1 MSYEQGMDDLEEYPI
16 GIRVRILA
24 AQVKAS
30 ANLTTWVFLN
40 KGEMFFSTCVHEKE
54 FLSFL
59 KLGKCLDF
67 LYESEKGWTRPVI
80 LSDPLGMIWL
90 AESGYV
96 QDEGKERNK
105 ERAEQAEEGQGILTV
120 IGPLFLSRTSIRQI
134 EETLRSSS
142 YSIRMRREMMRTL
155 AEVPVISMSA
165 VNQYAKILHYT
176 LTSRPIQTSDF
187 IYQDEATRRLTIG
200 EERESSVQYHSLE
213 RVVQDEKL
221 ILQAVK
227 DGNLDYRQI
236 MEQGSNYQPEI
247 SSNTGDVLRDGKNSV
262 LIFTALCSRAAM
274 EGGLPVAMAKEIEMR
289 YITEAEKCETIT
301 KLKSLKNLMLDEF
314 VHKVRESKENPMIS
328 KTTQQCCDYIRMN
341 VLRPLTVEE
350 IAKEMGYTTYYFT
363 KKFYKEMGI
372 KVTDYIKQARIE
384 YAKIALL
391 TTKKS
396 IQEISDSL
404 QFGTRNYFSKVFHEI
419 VGMTPAAYREKT
431 GKELPVYFKE

>member
-1 MSYEQGMDDLEEYPI
+1 MGYQEGMDDLEEYPV
-16 GIRVRILA
+16 GVRVRILA

-30 ANLTTWVFLN
+30 ANLATWTFIN
-40 KGEMFFSTCVHEKE
+40 GGTMFFSTCVHEKE

-67 LYESEKGWTRPVI
+67 LYEEKRIWERPVI
-80 LSDPLGMIWL
+80 LSDPLGMVWI
-90 AESGYV
+90 AESAFEH
-96 QDEGKERNK
+96 DEEAKKDGETIGKEEDNF
-105 ERAEQAEEGQGILTV
+105 GMLIV
-120 IGPLFLSRTSIRQI
+120 IGPLFLSHTSVKHI
-134 EETLRSSS
+134 EESLRSSS
-142 YSIRMRREMMRTL
+142 YSVHMRREMMRTL

-176 LTSRPIQTSDF
+176 LTSQRIQTSDF
-187 IYQDEATRRLTIG
+187 IFQNEATRLLTMG
-200 EERESSVQYHSLE
+200 EESEDSVQYQSLE

-236 MEQGSNYQPEI
+236 MEQGSNYQPEMP
-247 SSNTGDVLRDGKNSV
+247 SNTGDVLRDGKNSV
-262 LIFTALCSRAAM
+262 LIFTALCSRAAI
-274 EGGLPVAMAKEIEMR
+274 EGGLAVKTAKEMEMR
-289 YITEAEKCETIT
+289 YISETERCETVT
-301 KLKSLKNLMLDEF
+301 KLKSLKNMMLDDF

-328 KTTQQCCDYIRMN
+328 KTTQECCDYIRTN

-419 VGMTPAAYREKT
+419 VGMTPAAYREKV
-431 GKELPVYFKE
+431 GKEENV

>member
-1 MSYEQGMDDLEEYPI
+1 MGYQEGMDDLEEYPV
-16 GIRVRILA
+16 GVRVRILA

-30 ANLTTWVFLN
+30 ANLATWTFIN
-40 KGEMFFSTCVHEKE
+40 GGTMFFSTCVHEKE

-67 LYESEKGWTRPVI
+67 LYEEKRIWERPVI
-80 LSDPLGMIWL
+80 LSDPLGMVWI
-90 AESGYV
+90 AESAFEH
-96 QDEGKERNK
+96 DEEAKKDGETIGKEEDNF
-105 ERAEQAEEGQGILTV
+105 GMLIV
-120 IGPLFLSRTSIRQI
+120 IGPLFLSHTSVKHI
-134 EETLRSSS
+134 EESLRSSS
-142 YSIRMRREMMRTL
+142 YSVHMRREMMRTL

-165 VNQYAKILHYT
+165 VNQYAKIMHYT
-176 LTSRPIQTSDF
+176 LTSQRIQTSDF
-187 IYQDEATRRLTIG
+187 IFQNEATRLLTMG
-200 EERESSVQYHSLE
+200 EESEDSIQYQSLE

-236 MEQGSNYQPEI
+236 MEQGSNYQPEMP
-247 SSNTGDVLRDGKNSV
+247 SNTGDVLRDGKNSV
-262 LIFTALCSRAAM
+262 LIFTALCSRAAI
-274 EGGLPVAMAKEIEMR
+274 EGGLAVKTAKEMEMR
-289 YITEAEKCETIT
+289 YISETERCETVT
-301 KLKSLKNLMLDEF
+301 KLKSLKNMMLDDF

-328 KTTQQCCDYIRMN
+328 KTTQECCDYIRTN

-419 VGMTPAAYREKT
+419 VGMTPAAYREKV
-431 GKELPVYFKE
+431 GKEENV

>member
-1 MSYEQGMDDLEEYPI
+1 MGYQEGMDDLEEYPV
-16 GIRVRILA
+16 GVRVRILA

-30 ANLTTWVFLN
+30 ANLATWTFIN
-40 KGEMFFSTCVHEKE
+40 GGTMFFSTCVHEKE

-67 LYESEKGWTRPVI
+67 LYEEKRIWERPVI
-80 LSDPLGMIWL
+80 LSDPLGMVWI
-90 AESGYV
+90 AESAFEH
-96 QDEGKERNK
+96 DEEAKKDGETIGKEEDNF
-105 ERAEQAEEGQGILTV
+105 GMLIV
-120 IGPLFLSRTSIRQI
+120 IGPLFLSHTSVKHI
-134 EETLRSSS
+134 EESLRSSS
-142 YSIRMRREMMRTL
+142 YSVHMRREMMRTL

-165 VNQYAKILHYT
+165 VNQYAKIMHYT
-176 LTSRPIQTSDF
+176 LTSQRIQTSDF
-187 IYQDEATRRLTIG
+187 IFQNEATRLLTMG
-200 EERESSVQYHSLE
+200 EESEDSVQYQSLE

-236 MEQGSNYQPEI
+236 MEQGSNYQPEMP
-247 SSNTGDVLRDGKNSV
+247 SNTGDVLRDGKNSV
-262 LIFTALCSRAAM
+262 LIFTALCSRAAI
-274 EGGLPVAMAKEIEMR
+274 EGGLAVKTAKEMEMR
-289 YITEAEKCETIT
+289 YISETERCETVT
-301 KLKSLKNLMLDEF
+301 KLKSLKNMMLDDF

-328 KTTQQCCDYIRMN
+328 KTTQECCDYIRTN

-419 VGMTPAAYREKT
+419 VGMTPAAYREKV
-431 GKELPVYFKE
+431 GKEENV

>member
-1 MSYEQGMDDLEEYPI
+1 MGYQEGMDDLEEYPV
-16 GIRVRILA
+16 GVRVRILA

-30 ANLTTWVFLN
+30 ANLATWSFIN
-40 KGEMFFSTCVHEKE
+40 GGTMFFSTCVHEKE

-67 LYESEKGWTRPVI
+67 LYEEKRIWERPVI
-80 LSDPLGMIWL
+80 LSDPLGMVWI
-90 AESGYV
+90 AESAFEH
-96 QDEGKERNK
+96 DEEAKKNGEIIGKEEDNF
-105 ERAEQAEEGQGILTV
+105 GMLIV
-120 IGPLFLSRTSIRQI
+120 IGPLFLSHTSVKHI
-134 EETLRSSS
+134 EESLRSSS
-142 YSIRMRREMMRTL
+142 YSVHMRREMMRTL

-176 LTSRPIQTSDF
+176 LTSQRIQTSDF
-187 IYQDEATRRLTIG
+187 IFQNEATRLLTMG
-200 EERESSVQYHSLE
+200 EESEDSVQYQSLE

-236 MEQGSNYQPEI
+236 MEQGSNYQPEMP
-247 SSNTGDVLRDGKNSV
+247 SNTGDVLRDGKNSV
-262 LIFTALCSRAAM
+262 LIFTALCSRAAI
-274 EGGLPVAMAKEIEMR
+274 EGGLAVKTAKEMEMR
-289 YITEAEKCETIT
+289 YISETERCETVT
-301 KLKSLKNLMLDEF
+301 KLKNLKNMMLDDF

-328 KTTQQCCDYIRMN
+328 KTTQECCDYIRTN

-419 VGMTPAAYREKT
+419 VGMTPAAYREKV
-431 GKELPVYFKE
+431 GKEENV

>member
-1 MSYEQGMDDLEEYPI
+1 MGYQEGMDDLEEYPV
-16 GIRVRILA
+16 GVRVRILA

-30 ANLTTWVFLN
+30 ANLATWTFIN
-40 KGEMFFSTCVHEKE
+40 GGTMFFSTCVHEKE

-67 LYESEKGWTRPVI
+67 LYEEKRIWERPVI
-80 LSDPLGMIWL
+80 LSDPLGMVWI
-90 AESGYV
+90 AESAFEH
-96 QDEGKERNK
+96 DEEAKKNGEIIGKEEDNF
-105 ERAEQAEEGQGILTV
+105 GMLIV
-120 IGPLFLSRTSIRQI
+120 IGPLFLSHTSVKHI
-134 EETLRSSS
+134 EESLRSSS
-142 YSIRMRREMMRTL
+142 YSVHMRREMMRTL

-176 LTSRPIQTSDF
+176 LTSQRIQTSDF
-187 IYQDEATRRLTIG
+187 IFQNEATRLLTMG
-200 EERESSVQYHSLE
+200 EESEDSIQYQSLE

-236 MEQGSNYQPEI
+236 MEQGSNYQPEMP
-247 SSNTGDVLRDGKNSV
+247 SNTGDVLRDGKNSV
-262 LIFTALCSRAAM
+262 LIFTALCSRAAI
-274 EGGLPVAMAKEIEMR
+274 EGGLAVKTAKEMEMR
-289 YITEAEKCETIT
+289 YISETERCETVT
-301 KLKSLKNLMLDEF
+301 KLKSLKNIMLDDF

-328 KTTQQCCDYIRMN
+328 KTTQECCDYIRTN

-419 VGMTPAAYREKT
+419 VGMTPAAYREKV
-431 GKELPVYFKE
+431 GKEENVK

>member
-1 MSYEQGMDDLEEYPI
+1 MGYQEGMDDLEEYPV
-16 GIRVRILA
+16 GVRGRILA

-30 ANLTTWVFLN
+30 ANLATWTFIN
-40 KGEMFFSTCVHEKE
+40 GGTMFFSTCVHEKE

-67 LYESEKGWTRPVI
+67 LYEEKRIWERPVI
-80 LSDPLGMIWL
+80 LSDPLGMVWI
-90 AESGYV
+90 AESAFEH
-96 QDEGKERNK
+96 DEEAKKDGETIGKEEDNF
-105 ERAEQAEEGQGILTV
+105 GMLIV
-120 IGPLFLSRTSIRQI
+120 IGPLFLSHTSVKHI
-134 EETLRSSS
+134 EESLRSSS
-142 YSIRMRREMMRTL
+142 YSVHMRREMMRTL

-176 LTSRPIQTSDF
+176 LTSQRIQTSDF
-187 IYQDEATRRLTIG
+187 IFQNEATRLLTMG
-200 EERESSVQYHSLE
+200 EESEDSVQYQSLE

-236 MEQGSNYQPEI
+236 MEQGSNYQPEMP
-247 SSNTGDVLRDGKNSV
+247 SNTGDVLRDGKNSV
-262 LIFTALCSRAAM
+262 LIFTALCSRAAI
-274 EGGLPVAMAKEIEMR
+274 EGGLAVKTAKEMEMR
-289 YITEAEKCETIT
+289 YISETERCETVT
-301 KLKSLKNLMLDEF
+301 KLKSLKNMMLDDF

-328 KTTQQCCDYIRMN
+328 KTTQECCDYIRTN

-419 VGMTPAAYREKT
+419 VGMTPAAYREKV
-431 GKELPVYFKE
+431 GKEENL

>member
-1 MSYEQGMDDLEEYPI
+1 MGYQEGMDDLEEYPV
-16 GIRVRILA
+16 GVRVRILA

-30 ANLTTWVFLN
+30 ANLATWTFIN
-40 KGEMFFSTCVHEKE
+40 GGTMFFSTCVHEKE

-67 LYESEKGWTRPVI
+67 LYEEKRIWERPVI
-80 LSDPLGMIWL
+80 LSDPLGMVWI
-90 AESGYV
+90 AESAFEH
-96 QDEGKERNK
+96 DEEAKKDGETIGKEEDNF
-105 ERAEQAEEGQGILTV
+105 GMLIV
-120 IGPLFLSRTSIRQI
+120 IGPLFLSHTSVKHI
-134 EETLRSSS
+134 EESLRSSS
-142 YSIRMRREMMRTL
+142 YSVHMRREMMRTL

-176 LTSRPIQTSDF
+176 LTSQRIQTSDF
-187 IYQDEATRRLTIG
+187 IFQNEATRLLTMG
-200 EERESSVQYHSLE
+200 EESEDSIQYQSLE

-236 MEQGSNYQPEI
+236 MEQGSNYQPEMP
-247 SSNTGDVLRDGKNSV
+247 SNTGDVLRDGKNSV
-262 LIFTALCSRAAM
+262 LTFTALCSRAAI
-274 EGGLPVAMAKEIEMR
+274 EGGLAVKTAKEMEMR
-289 YITEAEKCETIT
+289 YISETERCETVT
-301 KLKSLKNLMLDEF
+301 KLKSLKNMMLDDF

-328 KTTQQCCDYIRMN
+328 KTTQECCDYIRTN

-419 VGMTPAAYREKT
+419 VGMTPAAYREKV
-431 GKELPVYFKE
+431 GKEENV

>member
-1 MSYEQGMDDLEEYPI
+1 MGYQEGMDDLEEYPV
-16 GIRVRILA
+16 GVRVRILA

-30 ANLTTWVFLN
+30 ANLATWTFIN
-40 KGEMFFSTCVHEKE
+40 GGTMFFSTCVHEKE

-67 LYESEKGWTRPVI
+67 LYEEKRIWERPVI
-80 LSDPLGMIWL
+80 LSDPLGMVWI
-90 AESGYV
+90 AESAFEH
-96 QDEGKERNK
+96 DEEAKKDGETIGKEEDNF
-105 ERAEQAEEGQGILTV
+105 GMLIV
-120 IGPLFLSRTSIRQI
+120 IGPLFLSHTSVKHI
-134 EETLRSSS
+134 EESLRSSS
-142 YSIRMRREMMRTL
+142 YSVHMRREMMRTL

-176 LTSRPIQTSDF
+176 LTSQRIQTSDF
-187 IYQDEATRRLTIG
+187 IFQNEATRLLTMG
-200 EERESSVQYHSLE
+200 EESEDSVQYQSLE

-236 MEQGSNYQPEI
+236 MEQGSNYQPEMP
-247 SSNTGDVLRDGKNSV
+247 SNTGDVLRDGKNSV
-262 LIFTALCSRAAM
+262 LIFTALCSRAAI
-274 EGGLPVAMAKEIEMR
+274 EGVLAVKTAKEMEMR
-289 YITEAEKCETIT
+289 YISETERCETVT
-301 KLKSLKNLMLDEF
+301 KLKSLKNMMLDDF

-328 KTTQQCCDYIRMN
+328 KTTQECCDYIRTN

-419 VGMTPAAYREKT
+419 VGMTPAAYREKV
-431 GKELPVYFKE
+431 GKEENL

>member
-1 MSYEQGMDDLEEYPI
+1 MGYQEGMDDLEEYPVSV
-16 GIRVRILA
+16 RVRILA

-30 ANLTTWVFLN
+30 ANLATWTFIN
-40 KGEMFFSTCVHEKE
+40 GGTMFFSTCVHEKE

-67 LYESEKGWTRPVI
+67 LYEEKGIWERPVI
-80 LSDPLGMIWL
+80 LSDPLGMVWI
-90 AESGYV
+90 AESAFEH
-96 QDEGKERNK
+96 DEEAKKDGETIGKEEDNF
-105 ERAEQAEEGQGILTV
+105 GMLIV
-120 IGPLFLSRTSIRQI
+120 IGPLFLSHTSVKHI
-134 EETLRSSS
+134 EESLRSSS
-142 YSIRMRREMMRTL
+142 YSVHMRREMMRTL

-176 LTSRPIQTSDF
+176 LTSQRIQTSDF
-187 IYQDEATRRLTIG
+187 IFQNEATRLLTMG
-200 EERESSVQYHSLE
+200 KKSEDSVQYQSLE

-236 MEQGSNYQPEI
+236 MEQGSNYQPEMP
-247 SSNTGDVLRDGKNSV
+247 SNTRDVLRDGKNSV
-262 LIFTALCSRAAM
+262 LIFTALCSRAAI
-274 EGGLPVAMAKEIEMR
+274 EGGLAVKTAKEMEMR
-289 YITEAEKCETIT
+289 YISETERCETVT
-301 KLKSLKNLMLDEF
+301 KLKSLKNMMLDDF

-328 KTTQQCCDYIRMN
+328 KTTQECCDYIRTN

-419 VGMTPAAYREKT
+419 VGMTPAAYREKV
-431 GKELPVYFKE
+431 GKEENV

>member
-1 MSYEQGMDDLEEYPI
+1 MGYQEGMDDLEEYPV
-16 GIRVRILA
+16 GVRVRILA

-30 ANLTTWVFLN
+30 ANLATWTFIN
-40 KGEMFFSTCVHEKE
+40 GGTMFFSTCVHEKE

-67 LYESEKGWTRPVI
+67 LYEEKRIWERPVI
-80 LSDPLGMIWL
+80 LSDPLGMVWI
-90 AESGYV
+90 AESAFEH
-96 QDEGKERNK
+96 DEEAKKDGETIGKEEDNF
-105 ERAEQAEEGQGILTV
+105 GMLIV
-120 IGPLFLSRTSIRQI
+120 IGPLFLSHTSVKHI
-134 EETLRSSS
+134 EESLRSSS
-142 YSIRMRREMMRTL
+142 YSVHMRREMMRTL

-176 LTSRPIQTSDF
+176 LTSQRIQTSDF
-187 IYQDEATRRLTIG
+187 IFQNEATRLLTMG
-200 EERESSVQYHSLE
+200 EESEDSVQYQSLE

-236 MEQGSNYQPEI
+236 MEQGSNYQPEMP
-247 SSNTGDVLRDGKNSV
+247 SNTGDVLRDGKNSV
-262 LIFTALCSRAAM
+262 LIFTALCSRAAI
-274 EGGLPVAMAKEIEMR
+274 EGGLAVKTAKEMEMR
-289 YITEAEKCETIT
+289 YISETERCETVT
-301 KLKSLKNLMLDEF
+301 KLKSLKNMMLDDF

-328 KTTQQCCDYIRMN
+328 KTTQECCDYIRTN

-384 YAKIALL
+384 YA
-391 TTKKS
+391 
-396 IQEISDSL
+396 
-404 QFGTRNYFSKVFHEI
+404 
-419 VGMTPAAYREKT
+419 
-431 GKELPVYFKE
+431 

>member
-1 MSYEQGMDDLEEYPI
+1 MGYQEGMDDLEEYPV
-16 GIRVRILA
+16 GVRVRILA

-30 ANLTTWVFLN
+30 ANLATWTFIN
-40 KGEMFFSTCVHEKE
+40 GGTMFFSTCVHEKE

-67 LYESEKGWTRPVI
+67 LYEEKRIWERPVI
-80 LSDPLGMIWL
+80 LSDPLGMVWI
-90 AESGYV
+90 AESAFEH
-96 QDEGKERNK
+96 DEEAKKNGEIIGKEEDNF
-105 ERAEQAEEGQGILTV
+105 GMLIV
-120 IGPLFLSRTSIRQI
+120 IGPLFLSHTSVKHI
-134 EETLRSSS
+134 EESLRSSS
-142 YSIRMRREMMRTL
+142 YSVHMRREMMRTL

-176 LTSRPIQTSDF
+176 LTSQRIQTSDF
-187 IYQDEATRRLTIG
+187 IFQNEATRLLTMG
-200 EERESSVQYHSLE
+200 EESEDSIQYQSLE

-236 MEQGSNYQPEI
+236 MEQGSNYQPEMP
-247 SSNTGDVLRDGKNSV
+247 SNTGDVLRDGKNSV
-262 LIFTALCSRAAM
+262 LIFTALCSRAAI
-274 EGGLPVAMAKEIEMR
+274 EGGLAVKTAKEMEMR
-289 YITEAEKCETIT
+289 YISETERCETVT
-301 KLKSLKNLMLDEF
+301 KLKSLKNIMLDDF

-328 KTTQQCCDYIRMN
+328 KTTQECCDYIRTN

-419 VGMTPAAYREKT
+419 VGMTPAAYREKV
-431 GKELPVYFKE
+431 GKEENV

>member
-1 MSYEQGMDDLEEYPI
+1 MGYQEGMDDLKEYPV
-16 GIRVRILA
+16 GVRVRILA

-30 ANLTTWVFLN
+30 ANLATWTFIN
-40 KGEMFFSTCVHEKE
+40 GGTMFFSTCVHEKE

-67 LYESEKGWTRPVI
+67 LYEEKRIWERPVI
-80 LSDPLGMIWL
+80 LSDPLGMVWI
-90 AESGYV
+90 AESAFEH
-96 QDEGKERNK
+96 DEEAKKDGETIGKEEDNF
-105 ERAEQAEEGQGILTV
+105 GMLIV
-120 IGPLFLSRTSIRQI
+120 IGPLFLSHTSVKHI
-134 EETLRSSS
+134 EESLRSSS
-142 YSIRMRREMMRTL
+142 YSVHMRREMMRTL

-176 LTSRPIQTSDF
+176 LTSQRIQTSDF
-187 IYQDEATRRLTIG
+187 IFQNEATRLLTMG
-200 EERESSVQYHSLE
+200 EESEDSVQYQSLE

-236 MEQGSNYQPEI
+236 MEQGSNYQPEMP
-247 SSNTGDVLRDGKNSV
+247 SNTGDVLRDGKNSV
-262 LIFTALCSRAAM
+262 LIFTALCSRAAI
-274 EGGLPVAMAKEIEMR
+274 EGGLAVKTAKEMEMR
-289 YITEAEKCETIT
+289 YISETERCETVT
-301 KLKSLKNLMLDEF
+301 KLKSLKNMMLDDF

-328 KTTQQCCDYIRMN
+328 KTTQECCDYIRTN

-419 VGMTPAAYREKT
+419 VGMTPAAYREKV
-431 GKELPVYFKE
+431 GKEENL

>member
-1 MSYEQGMDDLEEYPI
+1 MGYQYGMDDLEEYPV
-16 GIRVRILA
+16 GVRVRILA

-40 KGEMFFSTCVHEKE
+40 ESDMFFSTCVHEKE

-67 LYESEKGWTRPVI
+67 LYETEKGWKRPVI

-90 AESGYV
+90 AESGYPR
-96 QDEGKERNK
+96 EEERKE
-105 ERAEQAEEGQGILTV
+105 ERRAAEEKKEDRGMLVV
-120 IGPLFLSRTSIRQI
+120 IGPLFLSRTSVKHI
-134 EETLRSSS
+134 EETLRSSD
-142 YSIRMRREMMRTL
+142 YSVHMRREMMRTL
-155 AEVPVISMSA
+155 ADVPVLSMSA

-176 LTSRPIQTSDF
+176 LTSQRIQTSDF
-187 IYQDEATRRLTIG
+187 LFQNEATRLLTMG
-200 EERESSVQYHSLE
+200 AEAESSVQYQSLE
-213 RVVQDEKL
+213 RVVQDEKM

-236 MEQGSNYQPEI
+236 MERGANYQVEML
-247 SSNTGDVLRDGKNSV
+247 SNTGDVLRDGKNSV

-274 EGGLPVAMAKEIEMR
+274 EGGVAVKTAKEMELR
-289 YITEAEKCETIT
+289 YIAEAERCETIT
-301 KLKSLKNLMLDEF
+301 KLKSLKNMMLDDF
-314 VHKVRESKENPMIS
+314 VHKVRESKANPMIS
-328 KTTQQCCDYIRMN
+328 KTIQECCDYIRTN

-419 VGMTPAAYREKT
+419 VGMTPAAYRKRT
-431 GKELPVYFKE
+431 GKEESR

>member
-1 MSYEQGMDDLEEYPI
+1 MGYQEGMDDLEEYPV
-16 GIRVRILA
+16 GVRVRILA

-30 ANLTTWVFLN
+30 ANLATWTFIN
-40 KGEMFFSTCVHEKE
+40 GGTMFFSTCVHEKE

-67 LYESEKGWTRPVI
+67 LYEEKRIWERPVI
-80 LSDPLGMIWL
+80 LSDPLGMVWI
-90 AESGYV
+90 AESAFEH
-96 QDEGKERNK
+96 DEEAKKDGETIGKEEDNF
-105 ERAEQAEEGQGILTV
+105 GMLIV
-120 IGPLFLSRTSIRQI
+120 IGPLFLSHTSVKHI
-134 EETLRSSS
+134 EESLRSSS
-142 YSIRMRREMMRTL
+142 YSVHMRREMMRTL

-176 LTSRPIQTSDF
+176 LTSQRIQTSDF
-187 IYQDEATRRLTIG
+187 IFQNEATRLLTMG
-200 EERESSVQYHSLE
+200 EESEDSIQYQSLE

-236 MEQGSNYQPEI
+236 MEQGSNYQPEMP
-247 SSNTGDVLRDGKNSV
+247 SNTGDVLRDGKNSV
-262 LIFTALCSRAAM
+262 LIFTALCSRAAI
-274 EGGLPVAMAKEIEMR
+274 EGGLAVKTAKEMEMR
-289 YITEAEKCETIT
+289 YISETERCETVT
-301 KLKSLKNLMLDEF
+301 KLKSLKNMMLDDF

-328 KTTQQCCDYIRMN
+328 KTTQECCDYIRTN

-419 VGMTPAAYREKT
+419 VGMTPAAYREKV
-431 GKELPVYFKE
+431 GKEENV

>member
-1 MSYEQGMDDLEEYPI
+1 M
-16 GIRVRILA
+16 
-24 AQVKAS
+24 
-30 ANLTTWVFLN
+30 
-40 KGEMFFSTCVHEKE
+40 
-54 FLSFL
+54 
-59 KLGKCLDF
+59 
-67 LYESEKGWTRPVI
+67 
-80 LSDPLGMIWL
+80 
-90 AESGYV
+90 

-274 EGGLPVAMAKEIEMR
+274 EGGLPVATAKEIEMR

-328 KTTQQCCDYIRMN
+328 KTTQQCCDYIRTN

-431 GKELPVYFKE
+431 GKEEKEQ

>member
-1 MSYEQGMDDLEEYPI
+1 MDDLEEYPV
-16 GIRVRILA
+16 GVRVRILA

-30 ANLTTWVFLN
+30 ANLATWTFIN
-40 KGEMFFSTCVHEKE
+40 GGTMFFSTCVHEKE

-67 LYESEKGWTRPVI
+67 LYEEKRIWERPVI
-80 LSDPLGMIWL
+80 LSDPLGMVWI
-90 AESGYV
+90 AESAFEH
-96 QDEGKERNK
+96 DEEAKKDGETIGKEEDNF
-105 ERAEQAEEGQGILTV
+105 GMLIV
-120 IGPLFLSRTSIRQI
+120 IGPLFLSHTSVKHI
-134 EETLRSSS
+134 EESLRSSS
-142 YSIRMRREMMRTL
+142 YSVHMRREMMRTL

-176 LTSRPIQTSDF
+176 LTSQRIQTSDF
-187 IYQDEATRRLTIG
+187 IFQNEATRLLTMG
-200 EERESSVQYHSLE
+200 EESEDSIQYQSLE

-236 MEQGSNYQPEI
+236 MEQGSNYQPEMP
-247 SSNTGDVLRDGKNSV
+247 SNTGDVLRDGKNSV
-262 LIFTALCSRAAM
+262 LIFTALCSRAAI
-274 EGGLPVAMAKEIEMR
+274 EGGLAVKTAKEMEMR
-289 YITEAEKCETIT
+289 YISETERCETVT
-301 KLKSLKNLMLDEF
+301 KLKSLKNMMLDDF

-328 KTTQQCCDYIRMN
+328 KTTQECCDYIRTN

-419 VGMTPAAYREKT
+419 VGMTPAAYREKV
-431 GKELPVYFKE
+431 GKEENV

>member
-1 MSYEQGMDDLEEYPI
+1 MGYQEGMDDLEEYPV
-16 GIRVRILA
+16 GVRVRILA

-30 ANLTTWVFLN
+30 ANLATWTFIN
-40 KGEMFFSTCVHEKE
+40 GGTMFFSTCVHEKE

-67 LYESEKGWTRPVI
+67 LYEEKRIWERPVI
-80 LSDPLGMIWL
+80 LSDPLGMVWI
-90 AESGYV
+90 AESAFEH
-96 QDEGKERNK
+96 DEEAKKDGETIGKEEDNF
-105 ERAEQAEEGQGILTV
+105 GMLIV
-120 IGPLFLSRTSIRQI
+120 IGPLFLSHTSVKHI
-134 EETLRSSS
+134 EESLRSSS
-142 YSIRMRREMMRTL
+142 YSVHMRREMMRTL

-176 LTSRPIQTSDF
+176 LTSQRIQTSDF
-187 IYQDEATRRLTIG
+187 IFQNEATRLLTMG
-200 EERESSVQYHSLE
+200 EESEDSVQYQSLE

-236 MEQGSNYQPEI
+236 MEQGSNYQLEMP
-247 SSNTGDVLRDGKNSV
+247 SNTGDVLRDGKNSV
-262 LIFTALCSRAAM
+262 LIFTALCSRAAI
-274 EGGLPVAMAKEIEMR
+274 EGGLAVKTAKEMEMR
-289 YITEAEKCETIT
+289 YISETERCETVT
-301 KLKSLKNLMLDEF
+301 KLKSLKNMMLDDF

-328 KTTQQCCDYIRMN
+328 KTTQECCDYIRTN

-419 VGMTPAAYREKT
+419 VGMTPAAYREKV
-431 GKELPVYFKE
+431 GKEENL

>member
-1 MSYEQGMDDLEEYPI
+1 MGYQEGMDDLEEYPV
-16 GIRVRILA
+16 GVRVRILA

-30 ANLTTWVFLN
+30 ANLATWTFIN
-40 KGEMFFSTCVHEKE
+40 GGTMFFSTCVHEKE

-67 LYESEKGWTRPVI
+67 LYEEKRIWERPVI
-80 LSDPLGMIWL
+80 LSDPLGMVWI
-90 AESGYV
+90 AESAFEH
-96 QDEGKERNK
+96 DEEAKKNGEIIGKEEDNF
-105 ERAEQAEEGQGILTV
+105 GMLIV
-120 IGPLFLSRTSIRQI
+120 IGPLFLSHTSVKHI
-134 EETLRSSS
+134 EESLRSSS
-142 YSIRMRREMMRTL
+142 YSVHMRREMMRTL

-165 VNQYAKILHYT
+165 VNQYAKIMHYT
-176 LTSRPIQTSDF
+176 LTSQRIQTSDF
-187 IYQDEATRRLTIG
+187 IFQNEATRLLTMG
-200 EERESSVQYHSLE
+200 EESEDSVQYQSLE

-236 MEQGSNYQPEI
+236 MEQGSNYQPEMP
-247 SSNTGDVLRDGKNSV
+247 SNTGDVLRDGKNSV
-262 LIFTALCSRAAM
+262 LIFTALCSRAAI
-274 EGGLPVAMAKEIEMR
+274 EGGLAVKTAKEMEMR
-289 YITEAEKCETIT
+289 YISETERCETVT
-301 KLKSLKNLMLDEF
+301 KLKSLKNMMLDDF

-328 KTTQQCCDYIRMN
+328 KTTQECCDYIRTN

-419 VGMTPAAYREKT
+419 VGMTPAAYREKV
-431 GKELPVYFKE
+431 GKEENV

>member
-1 MSYEQGMDDLEEYPI
+1 MGYQEGMDDLEEYPV
-16 GIRVRILA
+16 GVRVRILA

-30 ANLTTWVFLN
+30 ANLATWTFIN
-40 KGEMFFSTCVHEKE
+40 GGTMFFSTCVHEKE

-67 LYESEKGWTRPVI
+67 LYEEKRIWERPVI
-80 LSDPLGMIWL
+80 LSDPLGMVWI
-90 AESGYV
+90 AENAFEH
-96 QDEGKERNK
+96 DEEAKKNGEIIGKEEDNF
-105 ERAEQAEEGQGILTV
+105 GMLIV
-120 IGPLFLSRTSIRQI
+120 IGPLFLSHTSVKHI
-134 EETLRSSS
+134 EESLRSSS
-142 YSIRMRREMMRTL
+142 YSVHMRREMMRTL

-176 LTSRPIQTSDF
+176 LTSQRIQTSDF
-187 IYQDEATRRLTIG
+187 IFQNEATRLLTMG
-200 EERESSVQYHSLE
+200 EESEDSVQYQSLE

-236 MEQGSNYQPEI
+236 MEQGSNYQPEMP
-247 SSNTGDVLRDGKNSV
+247 SNTGDVLRDGKNSV
-262 LIFTALCSRAAM
+262 LIFTALCSRAAI
-274 EGGLPVAMAKEIEMR
+274 EGGLAVKTAKEMEMR
-289 YITEAEKCETIT
+289 YISETERCETVT
-301 KLKSLKNLMLDEF
+301 KLKSLKNMMLDDF

-328 KTTQQCCDYIRMN
+328 KTTQECCDYIRTN

-419 VGMTPAAYREKT
+419 VGMTPAAYREKV
-431 GKELPVYFKE
+431 GKEENV

>member
-1 MSYEQGMDDLEEYPI
+1 MGYQEGMDDLEEYPV
-16 GIRVRILA
+16 GVRVRILA

-30 ANLTTWVFLN
+30 ANLATWTFIN
-40 KGEMFFSTCVHEKE
+40 GGTMFFSTCVHEKE

-67 LYESEKGWTRPVI
+67 LYEEKRIWERPVI
-80 LSDPLGMIWL
+80 LSDPLGMVWI
-90 AESGYV
+90 AESAFEH
-96 QDEGKERNK
+96 DEEAKKDGEIIGKEEDNF
-105 ERAEQAEEGQGILTV
+105 GMLIV
-120 IGPLFLSRTSIRQI
+120 IGPLFLSHTSVKHI
-134 EETLRSSS
+134 EESLRSSS
-142 YSIRMRREMMRTL
+142 YSVHMRREMMRTL

-165 VNQYAKILHYT
+165 VNQYAKIMHYT
-176 LTSRPIQTSDF
+176 LTSQRIQTSDF
-187 IYQDEATRRLTIG
+187 IFQNEATRLLTMG
-200 EERESSVQYHSLE
+200 EESEDSVQYQSLE

-236 MEQGSNYQPEI
+236 MEQGSNYQPEMP
-247 SSNTGDVLRDGKNSV
+247 SNTGDVLRDGKNSV
-262 LIFTALCSRAAM
+262 LIFTALCSRASI
-274 EGGLPVAMAKEIEMR
+274 EGGLAVKTAKEMEMR
-289 YITEAEKCETIT
+289 YISETERCETVT
-301 KLKSLKNLMLDEF
+301 KLKSLKNMMLDDF

-328 KTTQQCCDYIRMN
+328 KTTQECCDYIRTN

-419 VGMTPAAYREKT
+419 VGMTPAAYREKV
-431 GKELPVYFKE
+431 GKEENV

>member
-1 MSYEQGMDDLEEYPI
+1 MGYQEGMDDLEEYPV
-16 GIRVRILA
+16 GVRVRILA
-24 AQVKAS
+24 TQVKAS
-30 ANLTTWVFLN
+30 ANLATWTFIN
-40 KGEMFFSTCVHEKE
+40 GGTMFFSTCVHEKE

-67 LYESEKGWTRPVI
+67 LYEEKRIWERPVI
-80 LSDPLGMIWL
+80 LSDPLGMVWI
-90 AESGYV
+90 AESAFEH
-96 QDEGKERNK
+96 DEEAKKDGETIGKEEDNF
-105 ERAEQAEEGQGILTV
+105 GMLIV
-120 IGPLFLSRTSIRQI
+120 IGPLFLGHTSVKHI
-134 EETLRSSS
+134 EESLRSSS
-142 YSIRMRREMMRTL
+142 YSVHMRREMMRTL

-165 VNQYAKILHYT
+165 VNQYAKIMHYT
-176 LTSRPIQTSDF
+176 LTSQRIQTSDF
-187 IYQDEATRRLTIG
+187 IFQNEATRLLTMG
-200 EERESSVQYHSLE
+200 EESEDSVQYQSLE

-236 MEQGSNYQPEI
+236 MEQGSNYQPEMP
-247 SSNTGDVLRDGKNSV
+247 SNTGDVLRDGKNSV
-262 LIFTALCSRAAM
+262 LIFTALCSRAAI
-274 EGGLPVAMAKEIEMR
+274 EGGLAVKTAKEMEMR
-289 YITEAEKCETIT
+289 YISETERCETVT
-301 KLKSLKNLMLDEF
+301 KLKSLKNMMLDDF

-328 KTTQQCCDYIRMN
+328 KTTQECCDYIRTN

-419 VGMTPAAYREKT
+419 VGMTPAAYREKV
-431 GKELPVYFKE
+431 GKEENV

>member
-1 MSYEQGMDDLEEYPI
+1 MGYQEGMDDLEEYPV
-16 GIRVRILA
+16 GVRVRILA

-30 ANLTTWVFLN
+30 ANLATWTFIN
-40 KGEMFFSTCVHEKE
+40 GGTMFFSTCVHEKE

-67 LYESEKGWTRPVI
+67 LYEEKRIWERPVI
-80 LSDPLGMIWL
+80 LSDPLGMVWI
-90 AESGYV
+90 AESAFEH
-96 QDEGKERNK
+96 DEEAKKDGETIGKEEDNF
-105 ERAEQAEEGQGILTV
+105 GMLIV
-120 IGPLFLSRTSIRQI
+120 IGPLFLSHTSVKHI
-134 EETLRSSS
+134 EESLRSSS
-142 YSIRMRREMMRTL
+142 YSVHMRREMMRTL

-176 LTSRPIQTSDF
+176 LTSQRIQTSDF
-187 IYQDEATRRLTIG
+187 IFQNEATRLLTMG
-200 EERESSVQYHSLE
+200 EESEDSVQYQSLE

-236 MEQGSNYQPEI
+236 MEQGSNYQPEMP
-247 SSNTGDVLRDGKNSV
+247 SNTGDVLRDGKNSV
-262 LIFTALCSRAAM
+262 LIFTALCSRAAI
-274 EGGLPVAMAKEIEMR
+274 EGGLAVKTAKEMEMR
-289 YITEAEKCETIT
+289 YISETERCETVT
-301 KLKSLKNLMLDEF
+301 KLKSLKNMMLDDF

-328 KTTQQCCDYIRMN
+328 KTTQECCDYIRTN

-419 VGMTPAAYREKT
+419 VGMTPAAYREKV
-431 GKELPVYFKE
+431 GKEENL

>member
-1 MSYEQGMDDLEEYPI
+1 MGYQEGMDDLEEYPV
-16 GIRVRILA
+16 GVRVRILA

-30 ANLTTWVFLN
+30 ANLATWTFIN
-40 KGEMFFSTCVHEKE
+40 GGTMFFSTCVHEKE

-67 LYESEKGWTRPVI
+67 LYEEKRIWERPVI
-80 LSDPLGMIWL
+80 LSDPLGMVWI
-90 AESGYV
+90 AESAFEH
-96 QDEGKERNK
+96 DEEAKKDGETIGKEEDNF
-105 ERAEQAEEGQGILTV
+105 GMLIV
-120 IGPLFLSRTSIRQI
+120 IGPLFLSHTSVKHI
-134 EETLRSSS
+134 EESLRSSS
-142 YSIRMRREMMRTL
+142 YSVHMRREMMRTL

-176 LTSRPIQTSDF
+176 LTSQRIQTSDF
-187 IYQDEATRRLTIG
+187 IFQNEATRLLTMG
-200 EERESSVQYHSLE
+200 EESEDSVQYQSLE

-236 MEQGSNYQPEI
+236 MEQGSNYQPEMP
-247 SSNTGDVLRDGKNSV
+247 SNTGDVLRDGKNSV
-262 LIFTALCSRAAM
+262 LIFTALCSRAAI
-274 EGGLPVAMAKEIEMR
+274 EGGLAVKTAKEMEMR
-289 YITEAEKCETIT
+289 YISETERCETVT
-301 KLKSLKNLMLDEF
+301 KLKSLKNMMLDDF
-314 VHKVRESKENPMIS
+314 VHKVWESKENPMIS
-328 KTTQQCCDYIRMN
+328 KTTQECCDYIRTN

-419 VGMTPAAYREKT
+419 VGMTPAAYREKV
-431 GKELPVYFKE
+431 GKEENL

>member
-1 MSYEQGMDDLEEYPI
+1 MGYQEGMDDLEEYPV
-16 GIRVRILA
+16 GVRVRILA

-30 ANLTTWVFLN
+30 ANLATWTFIN
-40 KGEMFFSTCVHEKE
+40 GGTMFFSTCVHEKE

-67 LYESEKGWTRPVI
+67 LYEEKRIWERPVI
-80 LSDPLGMIWL
+80 LSDPLGMVWI
-90 AESGYV
+90 AESAFEH
-96 QDEGKERNK
+96 DEEAKKDGEIIGKEEDNF
-105 ERAEQAEEGQGILTV
+105 GMLIV
-120 IGPLFLSRTSIRQI
+120 IGPLFLSHTSVKHI
-134 EETLRSSS
+134 EESLRSSS
-142 YSIRMRREMMRTL
+142 YSVHMRREMMRTL

-165 VNQYAKILHYT
+165 VNQYAKIMHYT
-176 LTSRPIQTSDF
+176 LTSQRIQTSDF
-187 IYQDEATRRLTIG
+187 IFQNEATRLLTMG
-200 EERESSVQYHSLE
+200 EESEDSVQYQSLE

-236 MEQGSNYQPEI
+236 MEQGSNYQPEMP
-247 SSNTGDVLRDGKNSV
+247 SNTGDVLRDGKNSV
-262 LIFTALCSRAAM
+262 LIFTALCSRAAI
-274 EGGLPVAMAKEIEMR
+274 EGGLAVKTAKEMEMR
-289 YITEAEKCETIT
+289 YISETERCETVT
-301 KLKSLKNLMLDEF
+301 KLKSLKNMMLDDF

-328 KTTQQCCDYIRMN
+328 KTTQECCDYIRTN

-419 VGMTPAAYREKT
+419 VGMTPAAYREKV
-431 GKELPVYFKE
+431 GKEENV